1 MKKKKILVTGG
12 AGYIGSHVVRQL
24 GAAAESVITLDN
36 LSTGFEAAVTS
47 GELVIGDTGDAEL
60 LEKIF
65 AEHDIDTV
73 MHFAAHTIV
82 PESVADPLK
91 YYRNNT
97 ASSRTLLEAATNN
110 GVKHIVFSSTAAVY
124 GIPEGGKASED
135 STTKP
140 INPYGTSKLMTEWML
155 RDLAAAGGPKYVA
168 LRYFNV
174 AGCEPTGTI
183 GQSTPKATLLVK
195 VACEAATG
203 RRPGVSIFGTDYPT
217 PDGTGLR
224 DYIHVEDL
232 ASAHLAALTY
242 LRNGGESRVLN
253 CGYGHG
259 YSVREVL
266 AAVEKA
272 NGAPL
277 NISEQPRRAGDPPEL
292 IAVAKRVREVLGWS
306 PQFDDLDTIVKTSLE
321 WERKIAAG
329 DPSAYWAA

>member
-124 GIPEGGKASED
+124 GIPEGGKA
-135 STTKP
+135 
-140 INPYGTSKLMTEWML
+140 
-155 RDLAAAGGPKYVA
+155 
-168 LRYFNV
+168 
-174 AGCEPTGTI
+174 
-183 GQSTPKATLLVK
+183 
-195 VACEAATG
+195 
-203 RRPGVSIFGTDYPT
+203 
-217 PDGTGLR
+217 
-224 DYIHVEDL
+224 
-232 ASAHLAALTY
+232 
-242 LRNGGESRVLN
+242 
-253 CGYGHG
+253 
-259 YSVREVL
+259 
-266 AAVEKA
+266 
-272 NGAPL
+272 
-277 NISEQPRRAGDPPEL
+277 
-292 IAVAKRVREVLGWS
+292 
-306 PQFDDLDTIVKTSLE
+306 
-321 WERKIAAG
+321 
-329 DPSAYWAA
+329 